1 MLAGEIFSMA
11 TLTVREREVVELLA
25 QGLPQTEIARRLCIE
40 YTTVTKHAAA
50 ARLKTGSKTTM
61 QMAIKAA
68 RVMGRE
74 G

>member
-1 MLAGEIFSMA
+1 MSS
-11 TLTVREREVVELLA
+11 LTNREHEVVELLA
-25 QGLPQTEIARRLCIE
+25 QGMPQTEIARRLCIE

-68 RVMGRE
+68 GVLQKVGE
-74 G
+74 

>member
-1 MLAGEIFSMA
+1 MDV
-11 TLTVREREVVELLA
+11 LTSREREVVELLA
-25 QGLPQTEIARRLCIE
+25 QGVPQTEIARRLHIE

-50 ARLKTGSKTTM
+50 ARQKAGCNTAQL
-61 QMAIKAA
+61 AIKAA